1 MRFFV
6 KVGGEFYTL
15 CGGCKHLDDTLGCIK
30 RYENNFWLSGVKDR
44 RIYVNRLCN
53 AGVIDTHKH
62 IRYGLMFILGRL
74 AKDVKSVQNNKSRV
88 KVGYLDDDQ
97 RSTFILE

>member
-6 KVGGEFYTL
+6 KVGSDFYTL

-30 RYENNFWLSGVKDR
+30 RYEGSFWLSGVKDR
-44 RIYVNRLCN
+44 RIYVNRLCD
-53 AGVIDTHKH
+53 ARIMDTHKH

-74 AKDVKSVQNNKSRV
+74 AKDMRPIGIYKSHI
-88 KVGYLDDDQ
+88 KVGYLDDNQ